1 MNERVRDILNR
12 IKEFWNKYN
21 KKQKT
26 IMISSVVLVILVVA
40 LVVWATSRPK
50 WEELKTCTSYSEVSE
65 VTALLTENQIAYQVK
80 DDALTVTVE
89 KKNLVNSK
97 IILGSNNIQADG
109 YSLSDAL
116 NGGFSTTETDKARKY
131 KAYLESKLSS
141 DLSQIDG
148 IKKAYVSI
156 KEAESSS
163 VILSKDEDT
172 SVGVVLVLKNELSE
186 EVGENL
192 AQFIKTAVGN
202 KSTEKITIIS
212 SSGASIYSGE
222 NNASNLGG
230 SLVSQRKYQAQIEST
245 IKNSI
250 KNALLKIPTYDDAQ
264 VSLNLDIN
272 YDEVTEIS
280 KKYEAQ
286 EGREEGLYSQSLEQK
301 NTGTT
306 GAGGIPG
313 TDSNDSD
320 TTYLIQNQDGTTT
333 EAYVKQ
339 YWYLPNEFVTTTNKK
354 PGDIILSDSS
364 IAVILHDNVVYSYDE
379 VKASGQ
385 LKDMTWNEFKTQ
397 HGQYEELPL
406 DDKIKEMVSKGTGIS
421 AENISILAYRVPYFI
436 EPAEKAS
443 NTSRWITIAVA
454 VAILL
459 LLAFVVFRSARP
471 ITVKET
477 EPELSVEEMLAA
489 TKEKQG
495 QSVDEIDLQEKSEV
509 RIAIEKFVDEN
520 PEAVALLLRNWLD
533 DGWE

>member
-250 KNALLKIPTYDDAQ
+250 KNALLKIPTYDDA
-264 VSLNLDIN
+264 
-272 YDEVTEIS
+272 
-280 KKYEAQ
+280 
-286 EGREEGLYSQSLEQK
+286 
-301 NTGTT
+301 
-306 GAGGIPG
+306 
-313 TDSNDSD
+313 
-320 TTYLIQNQDGTTT
+320 
-333 EAYVKQ
+333 
-339 YWYLPNEFVTTTNKK
+339 
-354 PGDIILSDSS
+354 
-364 IAVILHDNVVYSYDE
+364 
-379 VKASGQ
+379 
-385 LKDMTWNEFKTQ
+385 
-397 HGQYEELPL
+397 
-406 DDKIKEMVSKGTGIS
+406 
-421 AENISILAYRVPYFI
+421 
-436 EPAEKAS
+436 
-443 NTSRWITIAVA
+443 
-454 VAILL
+454 
-459 LLAFVVFRSARP
+459 
-471 ITVKET
+471 
-477 EPELSVEEMLAA
+477 
-489 TKEKQG
+489 
-495 QSVDEIDLQEKSEV
+495 
-509 RIAIEKFVDEN
+509 
-520 PEAVALLLRNWLD
+520 
-533 DGWE
+533 